1 LALASA
7 FDTLSVKT
15 FKHVNEEVWAMEKV
29 LAGFAPYAFALMRI
43 VVGLLF
49 VCHGGQKVFGWFG
62 GQSAP
67 LTSLFGVAGIIE
79 LVLGGLITIGFLTSY
94 AAFIASGEMAVAYF
108 MAHYPKSFWPLENE
122 GEPAVLF
129 CFVFLYIATQG
140 AGIWSVDGESAV
152 RRRRQTFR

>member
-1 LALASA
+1 MERVLAS
-7 FDTLSVKT
+7 
-15 FKHVNEEVWAMEKV
+15 
-29 LAGFAPYAFALMRI
+29 FAPYAYAIMRI

-49 VCHGGQKVFGWFG
+49 FCHGAQKVFGWFG
-62 GQSAP
+62 GMSGQTAP

-108 MAHYPKSFWPLENE
+108 MAHYPKGFWPIENE

-140 AGIWSVDGESAV
+140 AGIWSIDGESTV